1 MGAFGKD
8 PNSPKN
14 VLDPYSLYKRFSAE
28 MKSLDK
34 NLGNHLAIVHIL
46 LEMN

>member
-1 MGAFGKD
+1 MGSFGKD

-14 VLDPYSLYKRFSAE
+14 VSDSYSLYKYLSAE

-34 NLGNHLAIVHIL
+34 NL
-46 LEMN
+46 

>member
-14 VLDPYSLYKRFSAE
+14 VSDPYYLYKRFSAE

-34 NLGNHLAIVHIL
+34 NLWNLLAVVHIL